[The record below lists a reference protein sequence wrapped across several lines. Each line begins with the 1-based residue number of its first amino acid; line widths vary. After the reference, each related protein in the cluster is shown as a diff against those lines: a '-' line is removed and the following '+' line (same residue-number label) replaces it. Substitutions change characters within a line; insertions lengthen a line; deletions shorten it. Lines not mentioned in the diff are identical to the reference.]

1 MNVKVQ
7 GVFLN
12 EIKNASGVF
21 DFFYPA
27 QSAALASEERQ
38 NALRMQYNA
47 IQDALE
53 ARTSESLTKL
63 DNQKFII
70 AIAIIA
76 VAIIIY
82 SQN

>member
-1 MNVKVQ
+1 MRVKVQ
-7 GVFLN
+7 GVFPN
-12 EIKNASGVF
+12 QIRNMTWSEF
-21 DFFYPA
+21 WYPA
-27 QSAALASEERQ
+27 QNTALQSEERQ